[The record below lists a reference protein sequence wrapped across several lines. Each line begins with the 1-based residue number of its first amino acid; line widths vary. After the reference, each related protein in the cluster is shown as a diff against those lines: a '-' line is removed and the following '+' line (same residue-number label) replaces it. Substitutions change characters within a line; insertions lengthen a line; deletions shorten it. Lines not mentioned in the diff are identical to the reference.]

1 MKKIYLTLC
10 AILGAMKS
18 FYLFHSVVF
27 ILGIGVTS
35 IGVVDARNLKPVG
48 IGNDIHP
55 RGPVT
60 NTVPEAIRGPG
71 VVAMLE
77 ENCSHA
83 RQLENKLK
91 ELGVPYKPLY
101 AEENLDVYNFMTT
114 QDGGPLLYEDGKRV
128 EDIEKFLKEYKAKNG
143 NK

>member
-1 MKKIYLTLC
+1 
-10 AILGAMKS
+10 MKS

-27 ILGIGVTS
+27 ILGIGITS
-35 IGVVDARNLKPVG
+35 IKAADAKNQNPVG
-48 IGNDIHP
+48 IGNDMHP

-60 NTVPEAIRGPG
+60 STVPEAIRGPG

-77 ENCSHA
+77 ENCNHGK
-83 RQLENKLK
+83 QLENKLK

-101 AEENLDVYNFMTT
+101 AEENLDVYNFMAT
-114 QDGGPLLYEDGKRV
+114 QDGGPLLYKDGKKIK
-128 EDIEKFLKEYKAKNG
+128 DIEKFLREYKAKNG